1 MQRNAYDEIKAMLMM
16 TSKILK
22 FMDFTKTQ
30 KSQYLESFVSSN
42 ENLFDY
48 TSRAT
53 L

>member
-1 MQRNAYDEIKAMLMM
+1 MQRNAYDDITAMLMM
-16 TSKILK
+16 TSQNLK

-42 ENLFDY
+42 EKFFDY
-48 TSRAT
+48 TTRVT